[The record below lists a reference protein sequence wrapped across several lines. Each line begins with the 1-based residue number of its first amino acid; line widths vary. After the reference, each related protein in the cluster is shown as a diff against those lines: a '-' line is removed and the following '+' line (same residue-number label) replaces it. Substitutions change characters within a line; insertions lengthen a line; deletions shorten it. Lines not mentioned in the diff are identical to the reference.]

1 MDITKFAVCGFK
13 WLEQYSLVNLLCFV
27 GFKLPGH
34 VRLAFASSTSK
45 FVGYSGN
52 NFSS

>member
-1 MDITKFAVCGFK
+1 M
-13 WLEQYSLVNLLCFV
+13 

-52 NFSS
+52 NFSSWYMVYETQLMWLSIVVRT